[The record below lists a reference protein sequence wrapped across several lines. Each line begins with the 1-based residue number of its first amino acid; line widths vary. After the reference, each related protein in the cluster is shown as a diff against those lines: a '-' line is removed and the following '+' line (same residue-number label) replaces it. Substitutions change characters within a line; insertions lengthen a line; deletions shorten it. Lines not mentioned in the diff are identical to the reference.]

1 MTHDFSN
8 WGGSPRISRR
18 LALGAGLALGAAAA
32 LPPTLAAAGVLDPTR
47 PEDARAIYR
56 KMRYRT
62 DSGLVFAWVKGP
74 HLAVVGA
81 NLTPMYG
88 INLGAIQ
95 RITQRPDG
103 GFDVREIEISFTTDV
118 DTGRRLTEFRNPFT
132 GEVLPVKV
140 RTPRPSTVSYSRDND
155 LRAPPT
161 YQGAKFDVSHYPVS
175 TFVIGDELFVR
186 DRTRATLQA
195 AGQPERILN
204 EISTFSA
211 PRAVVLD
218 PTVASVD
225 AKVQSNDMTSWP
237 TWLKMAGAPGV
248 MGLYAVGGKARD
260 FSSLPADWLEMV
272 HEVWPEIAADPI
284 AALDRPLES

>member
-1 MTHDFSN
+1 MIDDLSN
-8 WGGSPRISRR
+8 TGGWPRISRR
-18 LALGAGLALGAAAA
+18 TALGASLALGAAVA
-32 LPPTLAAAGVLDPTR
+32 LPPTRATAGVLDPTR

-81 NLTPMYG
+81 NLTPLYG

-118 DTGRRLTEFRNPFT
+118 DTGKRLTQFRNPLT
-132 GEVLPVKV
+132 QEVLPVKL
-140 RTPRPSTVSYSRDND
+140 RTPHPSTVSYSRDND

-161 YQGAKFDVSHYPVS
+161 YQGARFDVSHFPVA
-175 TFVIGDELFVR
+175 TFVIGDDLFVR
-186 DRTRATLQA
+186 DRTRATIQA
-195 AGQPERILN
+195 AGRPERILN

-218 PTVASVD
+218 PSVAWVD

-237 TWLKMAGAPGV
+237 TWLNMAGAPGV

-260 FSSLPADWLEMV
+260 FAAMPTDWLVML

-284 AALDRPLES
+284 AALDRPLEG